1 MPPTRRAFT
10 LIELLVVIAIIAI
23 LIGLLLPAVQKVRE
37 AAARAKCQN
46 NLKQIA
52 LAAHSA
58 HDALGALPPG
68 VAYPGR
74 DGRYTSVFVEL
85 LPHLEQS
92 ALAARWDYFS
102 PGNNFG
108 GAQSVAARVV
118 PVYVCPSADVPENPV
133 AFGATLFGVTTYGAN
148 AGQKAFPAA
157 RATSDG
163 LFGYSTAARP
173 NRVRIDD
180 IADGSSNTILFGE
193 KLLGDGNLD
202 SYLAARLMPP
212 PNPPL
217 QSASASSGWATVP
230 GPYAGAGLLSIGS
243 FSINFTFPNHYEPP
257 KDLPPGTVAPPV
269 DWGDLGTIGWD
280 RLGAYGSKHH
290 GLANFAFADGRVR
303 AVRADIDIF
312 TLTALSTRAGGEMA
326 GPD

>member
-10 LIELLVVIAIIAI
+10 LIELLVVMAIIAI

-37 AAARAKCQN
+37 AAARVKCQN

-58 HDALGALPPG
+58 HDSLGALPPG

-92 ALAARWDYFS
+92 AVAAKWDYYN
-102 PGNNFG
+102 PANTFG
-108 GAQSVAARVV
+108 GSQSAAAQVI
-118 PVYVCPSADVPENPV
+118 PGFVCPSANVPENPV
-133 AFGATLFGVTTYGAN
+133 TFGTTQFGVTTYGAN
-148 AGQKAFPAA
+148 AGKKAFPAS

-163 LFGYSTAARP
+163 LFGYSTAAKP
-173 NRVRIDD
+173 NRVRIED
-180 IADGSSNTILFGE
+180 IGDGSSNTILFGE

-202 SYLAARLMPP
+202 SYLAARLMPV

-217 QSASASSGWATVP
+217 QSARASTGWATVP
-230 GPYAGAGLLSIGS
+230 GPYAGAGVLSIGS

-257 KDLPPGTVAPPV
+257 TNLPPGTVAPPV
-269 DWGDLGTIGWD
+269 DWGDLSTIGWD
-280 RLGAYGSKHH
+280 RLGAYGSKHT

-303 AVRADIDIF
+303 TIRADIDIF
-312 TLTALSTRAGGEMA
+312 TLAALSTRAGGEVA
-326 GPD
+326 GAD